1 MSNLITFLLSMGG
14 PVPESEAEWSKTQ
27 HVADFEDGGRAQ
39 EAKSVG
45 GLEAGKGK
53 GTDRFSSR
61 AVREECIPAATF

>member
-1 MSNLITFLLSMGG
+1 MSNLITLFLSTGG

-39 EAKSVG
+39 EAECG
-45 GLEAGKGK
+45 WPEAGKGK